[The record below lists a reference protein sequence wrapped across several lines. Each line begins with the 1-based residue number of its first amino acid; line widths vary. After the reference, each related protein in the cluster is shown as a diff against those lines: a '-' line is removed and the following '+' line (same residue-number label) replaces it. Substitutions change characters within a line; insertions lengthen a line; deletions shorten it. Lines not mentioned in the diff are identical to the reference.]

1 MDTDTFG
8 DRDRADVFGRIGE
21 CVKSGLTVGDDAHGA
36 DDWVEAEVTKKFGQ
50 TREIRFRRNHDVHSA
65 GRHLNPEC

>member
-8 DRDRADVFGRIGE
+8 DRDRDDVFGRIGE

-36 DDWVEAEVTKKFGQ
+36 DDWVEAEITEKFG
-50 TREIRFRRNHDVHSA
+50 
-65 GRHLNPEC
+65 